1 MSAADLSPGEQH
13 AYDAARFA
21 EIVDFVPSAEDWA
34 RPSPVAAW
42 TALDVV
48 SHLVEWSRG
57 FIQGSA
63 GVELAPLDVA
73 DDPAAAWKTH
83 TADVQALFDDPAG
96 RIVSN
101 PHMGDK
107 PLDVALSEIYTPD
120 IWMHSWDLSRALGR
134 DFDLGT
140 ERAAG
145 MLAGAA
151 AMEDAMRA
159 SGQFGPRF
167 EVPGDAPPQ
176 EQLLGFIGRDPGWT
190 P

>member
-1 MSAADLSPGEQH
+1 MNDAGLSMSEQH

-21 EIVDFVPSAEDWA
+21 EIVGSAAAEDWA

-48 SHLVEWSRG
+48 THLVEWPRD
-57 FIQGSA
+57 FLRGSA
-63 GVELAPLDVA
+63 GLDLVPLDIAA
-73 DDPAAAWKTH
+73 DPVAAWKTH
-83 TADVQALFDDPAG
+83 TADIQGLIDNPAG
-96 RIVSN
+96 RMISN

-134 DFDLGT
+134 DYDLGA
-140 ERAAG
+140 ERAAA

-159 SGQFGPRF
+159 SGQFGPRV
-167 EVPGDAPPQ
+167 EVPADATPQ
-176 EQLLGFIGRDPGWT
+176 EQFLGFIGRDPYWT

>member
-1 MSAADLSPGEQH
+1 MSDAELSKGEQH

-21 EIVDFVPSAEDWA
+21 EIVDSVRSPGEWA

-57 FIQGSA
+57 FLHGSA
-63 GVELAPLDVA
+63 GVELEPLDVA
-73 DDPAAAWKTH
+73 ADPSAAWKTH
-83 TADVQALFDDPAG
+83 TADVQALFDDPGG

-120 IWMHSWDLSRALGR
+120 VWMHSWDLSRALGR
-134 DFDLGT
+134 DFDLGA
-140 ERAAG
+140 ERASA

-151 AMEDAMRA
+151 AIEDAMRG

-167 EVPGDAPPQ
+167 EVPADAPPQ
-176 EQLLGFIGRDPGWT
+176 EQLLGFIGRNPAWR